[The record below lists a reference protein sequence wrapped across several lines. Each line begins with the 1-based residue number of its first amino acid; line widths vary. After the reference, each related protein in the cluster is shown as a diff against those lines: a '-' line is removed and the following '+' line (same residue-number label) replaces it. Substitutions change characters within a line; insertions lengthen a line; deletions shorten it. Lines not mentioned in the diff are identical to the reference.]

1 MLDRIRNE
9 LEKRKANNQGL
20 IKSVRDSL
28 NEYESK
34 LNDLRESLREAKEQT
49 KLAENLNGENERLLE
64 EIKVNLSNCLSAYLS
79 RLVDLYACC
88 IKWGKFHNLG
98 EIWQKPLQM
107 LIHL

>member
-34 LNDLRESLREAKEQT
+34 LNDLHESLREAKEQT
-49 KLAENLNGENERLLE
+49 NLAENLNGENKRLLE
-64 EIKVNLSNCLSAYLS
+64 EIKVNLSKCLPTYLS
-79 RLVDLYACC
+79 RLMDLYACC
-88 IKWGKFHNLG
+88 IKWGKFNNLG
-98 EIWQKPLQM
+98 KIYQNYCKC
-107 LIHL
+107 